1 MDDNTFINYIT
12 KKGDTFDSIAF
23 DFYTEEKLA
32 SAIIEAN
39 RKYSDVLIFD
49 SGVEL
54 IIPIIEEDEDTPASL
69 PPWSR

>member
-1 MDDNTFINYIT
+1 MGQYDYSIYIT

-32 SAIIEAN
+32 SVIIQAN
-39 RKYSDVLIFD
+39 TRYADVLIFD
-49 SGVEL
+49 AGVEL
-54 IIPIIEEDEDTPASL
+54 AIPFVEENEDTPASL